1 MPFGD
6 QIRLSA
12 AICIHAISSM
22 VAALCTHVCA
32 EFDCFITRVQS
43 DELDD
48 HRTRAHGAQRCC
60 HGCKAFLCRH
70 RIALYCSYRPLANTG
85 TAIARSDVRI
95 LIIVL
100 VKKPCDL
107 LSQGA
112 CVEQLAH
119 APCAIKELPLELSR
133 KCIPLHN

>member
-1 MPFGD
+1 MPFGS
-6 QIRLSA
+6 QVALSA
-12 AICIHAISSM
+12 AICIHAIGSM

-32 EFDCFITRVQS
+32 EFDCFIARVQS

-70 RIALYCSYRPLANTG
+70 RNSPLLFIPTACHTG
-85 TAIARSDVRI
+85 AAIRSDARI

-107 LSQGA
+107 PSQGA